1 MSAKSTDGFNGFPIP
16 VGTIFSY
23 AGSVDDEKFPQGY
36 LICDG
41 GEYEQADYPELF
53 RVIGATYGAPSSPDL
68 FKVPDFVGIY
78 ARHATTAGVIENKT
92 GTASFDPVALTP
104 ANLPTFGG
112 ISFTANVNGNY
123 PTGSS
128 SSSTE
133 NTENGLFPDS
143 YPMTTW
149 NRTETV
155 NLTSN
160 SAPVFNYENGTGT
173 VADLVIASSISNF
186 EVQSLEIVFII
197 KAEYGTF
204 NI

>member
-1 MSAKSTDGFNGFPIP
+1 MSAKNTDGFNGFPIP
-16 VGTIFSY
+16 VGTVFSY
-23 AGSVDDEKFPQGY
+23 AGSVDEDKFPQGY

-41 GEYEQADYPELF
+41 AEYEQADYPELF
-53 RVIGATYGAPSSPDL
+53 RVIGATYGAPSSPEL

-78 ARHATTAGVIENKT
+78 AKNATTAGDVENKV
-92 GTASFDPVALTP
+92 AIPQFAPVALTP

-112 ISFTANVNGNY
+112 ISFTANVDGSF

-133 NTENGLFPDS
+133 NTDNGLFPDS

-155 NLTSN
+155 DLTSN
-160 SAPVFNYENGTGT
+160 SAPVFNYANGTGT
-173 VADLVIASSISNF
+173 VADLLIASTTGAF
-186 EVQSLEIVFII
+186 QVKSLEIVFII
-197 KAEYGTF
+197 KAEYLL
-204 NI
+204 

>member
-1 MSAKSTDGFNGFPIP
+1 MSAKNTDGFNGFPIP
-16 VGTIFSY
+16 VGTVFSY
-23 AGSVDDEKFPQGY
+23 AGSVDEEVFPQGY

-53 RVIGATYGAPSSPDL
+53 RVIGATYGAPTSPEL

-78 ARHATTAGVIENKT
+78 AKNATTAGVVENKT
-92 GTASFDPVALTP
+92 AIPEFAPVALTT

-112 ISFTANVNGNY
+112 IGFTANVNGSF

-128 SSSTE
+128 SSSTD
-133 NTENGLFPDS
+133 NTDNGLFPDS

-155 NLTSN
+155 DLTSN
-160 SAPVFNYENGTGT
+160 SAPVFNYTNGTGT
-173 VADLVIASSISNF
+173 VADLLIASTTGAF
-186 EVQSLEIVFII
+186 QVQSLEIVFII
-197 KAEYGTF
+197 KAEYLL
-204 NI
+204 